1 MTFSPQIPHWGD
13 ANNKFSEKL
22 YKYHSWLL
30 ETGIKNGLISNKDP
44 QFVWDEFII
53 HSLYFG
59 KIINELD
66 QTFDSIYDLG
76 TGGGI
81 PGIPVAITNPKN
93 QFILVDISESRV
105 FELQRLKNILNLNN
119 VEIIQK
125 DARSVIS
132 NNNLYISRCY
142 ISSKDALESIKKNKN
157 TVYIVSSNGEKIEHN
172 KNMFHV
178 KQENFTINSTDIRHI
193 DVITVR

>member
-1 MTFSPQIPHWGD
+1 MGRIYYPLTIFW
-13 ANNKFSEKL
+13 
-22 YKYHSWLL
+22 
-30 ETGIKNGLISNKDP
+30 
-44 QFVWDEFII
+44 
-53 HSLYFG
+53 

-66 QTFDSIYDLG
+66 QTFDSVYDLG

-93 QFILVDISESRV
+93 QFRLVDISESRV

-125 DARSVIS
+125 DARRIIS

-142 ISSKDALESIKKNKN
+142 ISSKDALESITENKN
-157 TVYIVSSNGEKIEHN
+157 TVYKIILN
-172 KNMFHV
+172 TPWK
-178 KQENFTINSTDIRHI
+178 
-193 DVITVR
+193 

>member
-1 MTFSPQIPHWGD
+1 MPRS
-13 ANNKFSEKL
+13 
-22 YKYHSWLL
+22 
-30 ETGIKNGLISNKDP
+30 
-44 QFVWDEFII
+44 FVWDEFII

-66 QTFDSIYDLG
+66 QTFDSVYDLG

-119 VEIIQK
+119 VEIMQK

-132 NNNLYISRCY
+132 
-142 ISSKDALESIKKNKN
+142 
-157 TVYIVSSNGEKIEHN
+157 IEH
-172 KNMFHV
+172 
-178 KQENFTINSTDIRHI
+178 QQT
-193 DVITVR
+193 

>member
-53 HSLYFG
+53 HS
-59 KIINELD
+59 
-66 QTFDSIYDLG
+66 FDSIYDLG

-119 VEIIQK
+119 VEIMQK